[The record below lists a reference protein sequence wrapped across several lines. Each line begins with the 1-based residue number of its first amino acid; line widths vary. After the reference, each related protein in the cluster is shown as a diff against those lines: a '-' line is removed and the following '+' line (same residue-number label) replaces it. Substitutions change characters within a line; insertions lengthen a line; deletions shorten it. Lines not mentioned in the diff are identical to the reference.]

1 MNHSSS
7 AFGIVLATVALVA
20 TSAVPAAFAGRPD
33 FATARLRQTAGNGSA
48 PEATGQVFRDCNDG
62 CPRMVVIPAGRFL
75 MGSELYEREQPQ
87 HPVRFDAAIAV
98 SIFETTFDEWDA
110 CVRGGGCVH
119 NSTPSDEGWGRGRR
133 PVINVSW
140 NDAKDYVSWLS
151 RKTGKTYRLLTEAE
165 WEYAAKGG
173 RDAPGNFRYAG
184 GDDIDSV
191 GWYAGNSG
199 RMPHPVGQ
207 KKPNE
212 LGLYDMTGNV
222 WEWCQDW
229 YAKFYYEQNES
240 NNPQGP
246 PSGSGRVRRGG
257 SWYTQSTNCKTS
269 TRNNVRQDY
278 FDDIGGFRLAQY
290 PN

>member
-1 MNHSSS
+1 MKIVMRCFITSIFIFFCVNQSVAQDTFKKNKRKNKDKSSL
-7 AFGIVLATVALVA
+7 VLPTVSQTFLDTIRENMVWV
-20 TSAVPAAFAGRPD
+20 TGGSFIMGNNISEPDERPAYEVVIDGFAISRYPVTQRQWMVIMERNPSD
-33 FATARLRQTAGNGSA
+33 FPGCDQCPVDKVSWDDA
-48 PEATGQVFRDCNDG
+48 QVFIKKLN
-62 CPRMVVIPAGRFL
+62 ML
-75 MGSELYEREQPQ
+75 
-87 HPVRFDAAIAV
+87 
-98 SIFETTFDEWDA
+98 
-110 CVRGGGCVH
+110 
-119 NSTPSDEGWGRGRR
+119 
-133 PVINVSW
+133 
-140 NDAKDYVSWLS
+140 
-151 RKTGKTYRLLTEAE
+151 TGKKYTLPTEAE

-184 GDDIDSV
+184 SDDIDSV

-257 SWYTQSTNCKTS
+257 SWYTQSTSCKTS
-269 TRNNVRQDY
+269 ARNNVRQDY